1 MHRLFIIFVAAFAFF
16 LFGISLFAQEA
27 TAGLSSP
34 ATVVG
39 RPVEIVVTVRDARSA
54 EVPQNLNVPG
64 LRIELL
70 GRSTRF
76 EMNNFKITSI
86 SYFNG

>member
-1 MHRLFIIFVAAFAFF
+1 MNSLFTIFVAALAFVLSGF
-16 LFGISLFAQEA
+16 SLFAQEA

-39 RPVEIVVTVRDARSA
+39 RPVEMVVTVRDARSA
-54 EVPQNLNVPG
+54 EVPQSLNVPG

-76 EMNNFKITSI
+76 EMNNFKIIVKS
-86 SYFNG
+86 